1 MRNFS
6 RTLTP
11 ERFDAKVAI
20 HADGSYAYS
29 YEGVLI
35 FVPALLRA
43 AQVAA
48 CARCEA
54 QLATLAAQLLREG
67 FRKAEYLGG
76 GRYSVIFEGARAKG
90 ESLFFLSR
98 ETPVFSVTP
107 QIDGAIAI
115 EAFHSDTAGQRKFLE
130 SGAEISGTLSVTVN
144 KGVEVLRHNAQ
155 HEPSVH
161 GVFGEYNWRIKS
173 SNADPRII
181 VHPAQ

>member
-1 MRNFS
+1 MRNFA

-11 ERFDAKVAI
+11 ERFDAKVVI

-35 FVPALLRA
+35 FVPALVRA

-76 GRYSVIFEGARAKG
+76 GRYSVIFEGARPKG

-98 ETPVFSVTP
+98 ETPVFSVMP
-107 QIDGAIAI
+107 QLGGGIAI
-115 EAFHSDTAGQRKFLE
+115 GAFQSDTAGQRKFLE
-130 SGAEISGTLSVTVN
+130 FGAEIDGTLSVMVN
-144 KGVEVLRHNAQ
+144 KGVEVLKHNAQ
-155 HEPSVH
+155 HEPSMR
-161 GVFGEYNWRIKS
+161 GFFEEYNWRIKS
-173 SNADPRII
+173 PNANPCII
-181 VHPAQ
+181 VQPAQ